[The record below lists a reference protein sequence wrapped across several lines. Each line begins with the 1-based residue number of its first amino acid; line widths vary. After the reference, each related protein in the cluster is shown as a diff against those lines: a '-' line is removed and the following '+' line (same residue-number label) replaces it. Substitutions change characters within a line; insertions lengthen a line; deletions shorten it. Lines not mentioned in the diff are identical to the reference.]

1 MNEQNIIWLKN
12 NAPLIYVFFSWISL
26 VLSNSGVQPTLMLV
40 LGFSFMADYVL
51 GVLAAIKTREF
62 DSQKGLI
69 GFLAKLMGLVLII
82 CISILLKFAGISS
95 SISLT
100 SFFVIMSI
108 NDVMSG
114 LRHWYTIRTGK
125 RIKEYDAISELI
137 IQLHNRL
144 RKMVKKIMHIVNKN
158 GPGSEGS

>member
-1 MNEQNIIWLKN
+1 
-12 NAPLIYVFFSWISL
+12 
-26 VLSNSGVQPTLMLV
+26 
-40 LGFSFMADYVL
+40 MADYVL

-100 SFFVIMSI
+100 SFFVVMSI

-125 RIKEYDAISELI
+125 RMKEYDAISELI
-137 IQLHNRL
+137 IQLHDRL
-144 RKMVKKIMHIVNKN
+144 RGIVKRVMRFLNKK
-158 GPGSEGS
+158 PLEV